1 MKLFQRLLVAPAALG
16 LLAPITANAN
26 EVNFNAISNYSDVES
41 LEFANSFDDTFDNNV
56 EFEPLI
62 AGGEGMVPD
71 YDTVS
76 FSETTTLSGKV
87 EMLLGAKD
95 SELDTAGN
103 ATGDAVNLQY
113 HYEIDLNTSFT
124 GEDNLYVGIETGND
138 SASVDFATD
147 NSGGGNDAL
156 NVTSMYYQFPL
167 GSYEVAVGPK
177 LDNDDLL
184 PTITSK
190 YSDSFFFGSQYALP
204 VNFYVLNT
212 TGAGVAVARTLESG
226 WNFSGS
232 LIGTGASS
240 AAGFLTAEG
249 SDVLTLSVGYDSQEN
264 YGGGIIW
271 TNQDSTCGIF
281 NSFASNVCTQLSVLA
296 GIDEGM
302 NTTSIGGYWT
312 PNDGNTTFS
321 ATTNLIDVQIK
332 GVEVDSLA
340 DFQFAI
346 DRTMGNGVLSAS
358 WKTFPFVRMP
368 DANES
373 VIKGDDLG
381 SFVELYYTYDVND
394 SVQIKP
400 GVSFALPTSDAN
412 TPTTDDV
419 AFYLLDR
426 TAVGLEASF
435 KF

>member
-1 MKLFQRLLVAPAALG
+1 MRLFVKLFQKLLITPAVLG
-16 LLAPITANAN
+16 LMTPLASSAN
-26 EVNFNAISNYSDVES
+26 ELNLAEVSSYSSSEEVQSINEFNAKELAVTNSRVDG
-41 LEFANSFDDTFDNNV
+41 LEAELNN
-56 EFEPLI
+56 FE
-62 AGGEGMVPD
+62 AGA
-71 YDTVS
+71 
-76 FSETTTLSGKV
+76 FSETTTMSGAAHFQI
-87 EMLLGAKD
+87 GAVD
-95 SELDTAGN
+95 QGASTE
-103 ATGDAVNLQY
+103 AVTSTY
-113 HYEIDLNTSFT
+113 SYDIDLNTSFT

>member
-1 MKLFQRLLVAPAALG
+1 MKLFKSLLLTPAALG
-16 LLAPITANAN
+16 LLAPITATAN
-26 EVNFNAISNYSDVES
+26 ELNLNDVSGYSSSEEVES
-41 LEFANSFDDTFDNNV
+41 IHEFSAADLAVNSNRVDVLEV
-56 EFEPLI
+56 GIKKFE
-62 AGGEGMVPD
+62 AG
-71 YDTVS
+71 S
-76 FSETTTLSGKV
+76 FSETTTMSGAAHFQI
-87 EMLLGAKD
+87 GAVD
-95 SELDTAGN
+95 QGASTE
-103 ATGDAVNLQY
+103 AVTSTY
-113 HYEIDLNTSFT
+113 SYDIDLNSSFT
-124 GEDNLYVGIETGND
+124 GADNLYVGIETGND

-156 NVTSMYYQFPL
+156 SVTSMYYQFPM
-167 GSYEVAVGPK
+167 GNFDVAIGPK

-232 LIGTGASS
+232 IIGTGASS
-240 AAGFLTAEG
+240 IAGFLTAEG

-264 YGGGIIW
+264 FGGGIIW

-281 NSFASNVCTQLSVLA
+281 NSFASNVCTQLSVVA
-296 GIDEGM
+296 GIDEGL

-381 SFVELYYTYDVND
+381 SFVEVYYTYDVND
-394 SVQIKP
+394 SFQIKP
-400 GVSFALPTSDAN
+400 GVSFALPTSNAN

>member
-1 MKLFQRLLVAPAALG
+1 MKLFQKLLITPAVLG
-16 LLAPITANAN
+16 LMTPLASSAN
-26 EVNFNAISNYSDVES
+26 ELNLAEVSSYSSSEEVQSINEFNSKELAVTNSRVDGLEAELNNFE
-41 LEFANSFDDTFDNNV
+41 
-56 EFEPLI
+56 
-62 AGGEGMVPD
+62 AG
-71 YDTVS
+71 S
-76 FSETTTLSGKV
+76 FSETTTMSG
-87 EMLLGAKD
+87 EAHFQIGAVD
-95 SELDTAGN
+95 QGASTE
-103 ATGDAVNLQY
+103 AVTSTY
-113 HYEIDLNTSFT
+113 SYDIDLNTSFT